1 MMRFSRLADFA
12 VVLMTHVAQGHGK
25 VLSAAE
31 IAAATRLPAPTVAKV
46 LARLCRAGLLG
57 SVRGV
62 KGGYMLRRP
71 AASISVGAIVSAV
84 DGPVALMQCIKPG
97 SARCEV
103 EPVCPSRVGLQ
114 AVNVA
119 VQKAL
124 EDVSLADIAMPVLA
138 IRVLAQ
144 PLSSGYPSATKAD
157 QHRGSP

>member
-1 MMRFSRLADFA
+1 
-12 VVLMTHVAQGHGK
+12 
-25 VLSAAE
+25 
-31 IAAATRLPAPTVAKV
+31 
-46 LARLCRAGLLG
+46 
-57 SVRGV
+57 
-62 KGGYMLRRP
+62 
-71 AASISVGAIVSAV
+71 
-84 DGPVALMQCIKPG
+84 MQCIKPG

-124 EDVSLADIAMPVLA
+124 EDVSLADIAMPVPA
-138 IRVLAQ
+138 IRAPAQ